1 MSLGLHPG
9 LHLFPVQLGSLL
21 LTTLMPVW
29 LIPVLPQVVP
39 VAIIWSTDFSIS
51 PAVMTVL
58 GHGGSG
64 VVPGPYYFTPA
75 QDEAPLR
82 AFGWSLS

>member
-1 MSLGLHPG
+1 
-9 LHLFPVQLGSLL
+9 
-21 LTTLMPVW
+21 MPVW

-64 VVPGPYYFTPA
+64 VVPGPYYFTEDITAAVIVLQTIRPGFDQIRVSA
-75 QDEAPLR
+75 SR
-82 AFGWSLS
+82 